1 MAQQSSI
8 YMYMYPL
15 QASLLYAVCKMI
27 VISIRQIDFNLN
39 LILKEKDK
47 LIKRRNLMI
56 VRRDAMY
63 MSSPYGRSVWKSKD
77 RAN

>member
-1 MAQQSSI
+1 M
-8 YMYMYPL
+8 

-39 LILKEKDK
+39 LILKEIVT
-47 LIKRRNLMI
+47 IKRRNVMI